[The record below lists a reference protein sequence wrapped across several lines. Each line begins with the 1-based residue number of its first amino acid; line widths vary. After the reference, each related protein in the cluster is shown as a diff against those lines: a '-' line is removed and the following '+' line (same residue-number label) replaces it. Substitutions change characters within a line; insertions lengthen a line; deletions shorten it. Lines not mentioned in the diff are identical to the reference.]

1 MANSAAP
8 VCTKCGSRIVGLVY
22 SHEGKKICYSC
33 HEKIVAN
40 MEQLEQEKQGVYRY
54 ISELF
59 GVAELP
65 ADVLAG
71 VSREL
76 NSGKTPRGACATLR
90 YYYAVEGNLPTNI
103 NSVPYIIRDYYEVAR
118 EYVRKTQQLKKKN
131 AEIDIDVPSVTITL
145 DPNKLNPKKPKM
157 DYNIEDL

>member
-1 MANSAAP
+1 
-8 VCTKCGSRIVGLVY
+8 
-22 SHEGKKICYSC
+22 
-33 HEKIVAN
+33 

-118 EYVRKTQQLKKKN
+118 EYVRKSQQLKKKN
-131 AEIDIDVPSVTITL
+131 AEKVGKKIRDARLEKLPVWITVGDKEVEGGTVSVTSRREGDLGSMTQGEMLSKLL
-145 DPNKLNPKKPKM
+145 DDIAKKVR
-157 DYNIEDL
+157 